1 MKVALSSDMLNKIEC
16 QVYHLRVLHAF
27 LNLVPSQ
34 HVQVKV
40 FCILPI
46 QIVLPRETKFEKL
59 REQTQLYQKL
69 KGKLLV
75 SE

>member
-16 QVYHLRVLHAF
+16 QANHLRVLHAF
-27 LNLVPSQ
+27 LNLFPSQ
-34 HVQVKV
+34 HAQVKV

-69 KGKLLV
+69 KGKLFI
-75 SE
+75 S